1 MLMGSE
7 SQGAGRKLQGRKVVY
22 FSKIFCVLEVR
33 GGASREL
40 ERAVE
45 IVQW

>member
-33 GGASREL
+33 GGGRGEL
-40 ERAVE
+40 EAKVE